1 MAAAPNEFVVVG
13 KILGAYGVRGWVKLA
28 SFTVPEDNI
37 GAYQPWFVDGAPVTV
52 TDLRAHG
59 AGFVARINGCAD
71 RDLAS
76 AMAGREIS
84 VPAAMLPAL
93 EDGDYYWREMVGIEV
108 VNPAGERLGIIEGL
122 LATGANDVLVVRAD
136 DGRETLIPFIAQ
148 VVGEVDVARRRLVA
162 DWALD
167 F

>member
-1 MAAAPNEFVVVG
+1 MAAASGEFVVVG

-28 SFTVPEDNI
+28 SFTVPADNLA
-37 GAYQPWFVDGAPVTV
+37 AYQPWFVDGAPVTV
-52 TDLRAHG
+52 TQLRAHG
-59 AGFVARINGCAD
+59 AGFVACINACVD

-93 EDGDYYWREMVGIEV
+93 EDGDYYWRQMVGMEV
-108 VNPAGERLGIIEGL
+108 VNVTGQRLGIVEGL
-122 LATGANDVLVVRAD
+122 LATGANDVLVVRVD
-136 DGRETLIPFIAQ
+136 DGREVLIPFIAQ
-148 VVGEVDVARRRLVA
+148 VVGEVDVERRRLVA
-162 DWALD
+162 DWGLD